1 MKNLFASD
9 KMEPYNEIG
18 LIFKRAYFVKGLRE
32 ESETKEAINLNSEI
46 TNAVKAARNRAQYDE
61 CAKRLLGQKS
71 ILAHILVNTVD
82 EFKGMN
88 PKDVIPYIE
97 GEPLVGVVPIEPGDI
112 LCKQAY
118 FIPKGT

>member
-1 MKNLFASD
+1 MIEEKIADSRSIEKTMFREFFMKNLFASD
-9 KMEPYNEIG
+9 RMEPYNEIG
-18 LIFKRAYFVKGLRE
+18 LIFNRAYFVKGLRE

-82 EFKGMN
+82 EFKGR
-88 PKDVIPYIE
+88 VIGQNVLMKTAFKP
-97 GEPLVGVVPIEPGDI
+97 
-112 LCKQAY
+112 
-118 FIPKGT
+118 

>member
-1 MKNLFASD
+1 
-9 KMEPYNEIG
+9 MEPYNEIG
-18 LIFKRAYFVKGLRE
+18 LIFNRAYFVKGLRE

-97 GEPLVGVVPIEPGDI
+97 GEPQVGVVPIEPGDI